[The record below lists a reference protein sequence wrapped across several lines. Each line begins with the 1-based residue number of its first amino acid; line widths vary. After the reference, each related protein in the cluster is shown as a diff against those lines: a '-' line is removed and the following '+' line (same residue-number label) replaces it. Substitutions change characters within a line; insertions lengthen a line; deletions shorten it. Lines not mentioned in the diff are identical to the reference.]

1 MKPGNILWTGKHTKI
16 VMPKEED
23 KAPSSSELLLEA
35 IIFAGTCTWGA
46 MKAVI
51 TIAAFLLS
59 WFFLYA
65 VFSVAFGSY
74 SSSGSEIETAGPEK
88 IAEFDITA
96 TQATEQRYEEPP
108 EVLLANLENNL
119 LAVNE
124 EIAKNEQ
131 RSRNQIQNLQIIQEE
146 ILAGIARM
154 KQKEE
159 EKKMNESGDRI
170 GIVSP

>member
-1 MKPGNILWTGKHTKI
+1 
-16 VMPKEED
+16 MPKEED

-88 IAEFDITA
+88 IAKLDITV
-96 TQATEQRYEEPP
+96 ATEQRYEEPP

-119 LAVNE
+119 LFVNE

-131 RSRNQIQNLQIIQEE
+131 RSRTQIQNLQIIQEE

-159 EKKMNESGDRI
+159 EKKMIESGDRI

>member
-1 MKPGNILWTGKHTKI
+1 
-16 VMPKEED
+16 MPKEED

-74 SSSGSEIETAGPEK
+74 SSSGCVIETARPEK
-88 IAEFDITA
+88 IAELDITVS
-96 TQATEQRYEEPP
+96 QATEQRYEQPAED
-108 EVLLANLENNL
+108 LLANLETRL
-119 LAVNE
+119 LMVNE
-124 EIAKNEQ
+124 EIAKIEQ
-131 RSRNQIQNLQIIQEE
+131 RSRTQIQMLQRKGEMLAE
-146 ILAGIARM
+146 IVEM
-154 KQKEE
+154 NQKEE
-159 EKKMNESGDRI
+159 EKKMVESGDRI